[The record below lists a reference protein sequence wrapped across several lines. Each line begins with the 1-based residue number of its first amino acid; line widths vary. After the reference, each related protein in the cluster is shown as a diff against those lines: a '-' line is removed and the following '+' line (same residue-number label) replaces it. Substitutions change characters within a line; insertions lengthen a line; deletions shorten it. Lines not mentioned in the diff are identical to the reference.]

1 MKNYRDLLVW
11 QKAMDLVEEI
21 YKITLLLPNEELYG
35 LSIQLK
41 RAAVSIPSNIAEGY
55 ERNSTKDYLKFL
67 SIAKASRAEV
77 ETQLYI
83 CVRLKFIEKED
94 IDKAINICDEIK
106 RMIIAMMKNMNN
118 GNM

>member
-1 MKNYRDLLVW
+1 MKNYKDLIVW
-11 QKAMDLVEEI
+11 QKSIDLVEEI
-21 YKITLLLPNEELYG
+21 YKVTSLLPNEELYG

-55 ERNSTKDYLKFL
+55 ERNTTKDYIKLL

-83 CVRLKFIEKED
+83 CKRLGFLSDED
-94 IDKAINICDEIK
+94 IKIAFDLCDEIK
-106 RMIIAMMKNMNN
+106 RMIISMLKSMNN
-118 GNM
+118 GNV